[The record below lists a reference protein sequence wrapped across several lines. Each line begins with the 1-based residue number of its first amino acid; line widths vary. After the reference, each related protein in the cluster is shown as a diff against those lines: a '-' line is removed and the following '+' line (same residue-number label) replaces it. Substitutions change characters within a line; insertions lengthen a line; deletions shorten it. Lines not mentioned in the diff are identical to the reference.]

1 VKLSSRV
8 AAMGSRD
15 AVRGGFPPVWAQCS
29 LLPLVHAAKSGFAR
43 DAWTD
48 RVVV

>member
-8 AAMGSRD
+8 AAIGSRD

-29 LLPLVHAAKSGFAR
+29 LLPLAHATKSGFAR
-43 DAWTD
+43 DAGAD